1 MIDATDGAGNN
12 FNDGVLQA
20 SNGATLVLL
29 NHSLD
34 CTNGDIQALDNSV
47 VTLQG
52 VFIENP
58 RFVTVGT
65 GRIQTT
71 NSIPVVQ
78 NAVNDGLLRLPNDG
92 DLTILG
98 TFVNN
103 DTIEMN
109 SLGNLTDISLN
120 SDVTL
125 SGPGEVVMS
134 NNIQNRWFGIN
145 ANRRLTH
152 AADHTIRGSG
162 QIEPNSGFLYTNH
175 GLIDA
180 NQSNSITIDA
190 TTAPA

>member
-1 MIDATDGAGNN
+1 M
-12 FNDGVLQA
+12 
-20 SNGATLVLL
+20 S
-29 NHSLD
+29 
-34 CTNGDIQALDNSV
+34 
-47 VTLQG
+47 LQG
-52 VFIENP
+52 VFIANP
-58 RFVTVGT
+58 RFVTAGT
-65 GRIQTT
+65 GRIETS
-71 NSIPVVQ
+71 NNIPVVQ

-152 AADHTIRGSG
+152 AADHTIRGGG
-162 QIEPNSGFLYTNH
+162 QFVPIRDSSTP
-175 GLIDA
+175 
-180 NQSNSITIDA
+180 ITG
-190 TTAPA
+190 